1 MNQLREQI
9 LQKTDNGRDVF
20 THYFGSQAGKKVFT
34 NVYRNDV
41 HPSCVLKL
49 KNGRYI
55 LKDYGNTDWYGD
67 CFTIVA
73 MIEQLSVKYDFTKI
87 MSIINTELSLGLDVS
102 EQISSEYR
110 IKDLPIGNTTS
121 TSKIKSYRHKPMAFS
136 SNDLSW
142 WGRYGITLKVLNQY
156 HVICLE
162 RCSFYREDNTSFA
175 LTYSEQYPLYAYLFL
190 TRKEKQTLAGIKIY
204 HPGAQLRF
212 IQAGSLPK
220 PYRFGYEQ
228 LPEQGDTLYIVGGEK
243 DVMTMAAKGLAAVCY
258 NSETALLP
266 TADIKEY
273 HNRFSRIVILYDMDD
288 TGIKSSHKLV
298 GQFRELLNDDSVF
311 RGELPLSGAK
321 FDKDVSDYFAKGKS
335 VELFFNDITLTI

>member
-136 SNDLSW
+136 SNDLS
-142 WGRYGITLKVLNQY
+142 
-156 HVICLE
+156 

-288 TGIKSSHKLV
+288 TGIKSSQKLV

-335 VELFFNDITLTI
+335 VKQFFNDITLTI